1 MVSGAAICIKAA
13 HSSDPG
19 ASDVGDPSW
28 SICHPWLRET
38 TTGIHTHNP
47 APKQTHTYILLNA
60 RATPTHFIDI
70 QDIFS
75 HRCRYSGNSFFQTPP
90 TPSPTSHT
98 HTRSPSIAHTN
109 GCTQRFLKHSPP
121 PVVLVAEELPQ
132 PILHRCSHRPSW
144 ADTFNEWMDGED
156 RRGMYN
162 TLGEEGK
169 VGRRGDRG
177 TKGGKVKGNA

>member
-1 MVSGAAICIKAA
+1 MVSGATICIKAA

-47 APKQTHTYILLNA
+47 APKQTHTHILLNA

-98 HTRSPSIAHTN
+98 HTLTQYRTHKRMYTEIPETLTPSCGAGGWGIATTHFASM
-109 GCTQRFLKHSPP
+109 QPP
-121 PVVLVAEELPQ
+121 SKLSGHV
-132 PILHRCSHRPSW
+132 
-144 ADTFNEWMDGED
+144 
-156 RRGMYN
+156 
-162 TLGEEGK
+162 
-169 VGRRGDRG
+169 
-177 TKGGKVKGNA
+177 

>member
-19 ASDVGDPSW
+19 ASDEGDPSW
-28 SICHPWLRET
+28 SICQPWLRET
-38 TTGIHTHNP
+38 T
-47 APKQTHTYILLNA
+47 PKQTHTHILLNA

-75 HRCRYSGNSFFQTPP
+75 HRCKYSGNSFKPLQPP
-90 TPSPTSHT
+90 RPPHT

-109 GCTQRFLKHSPP
+109 RCTQRFLKHSPP

-132 PILHRCSHRPSW
+132 PILHRYSHRPSW